1 MLIHVYMLYIYI
13 RYTCIEYHRV
23 LNLKKN
29 KWIFFSEL
37 FDQELLCLDSW
48 AASVKLKEHHTLSY
62 QNISISISI
71 KKGFV
76 KMKELWWNCE
86 SELLCLLVNL
96 YAGKIH
102 DLELNTVFFI
112 VLSSQYKYNF
122 WKIIVKKLNIYWKK
136 YKMHV
141 NKYAS
146 VLTASN
152 RLFFCA
158 NKYVKWQNKVNPI
171 SNPLKKMLTTFYISL
186 LVLKCKRNAI
196 PFYFLHTLYCFKNI
210 FIIGIEKSFFFSKM
224 IV

>member
-1 MLIHVYMLYIYI
+1 MD
-13 RYTCIEYHRV
+13 
-23 LNLKKN
+23 
-29 KWIFFSEL
+29 FFSEL

-62 QNISISISI
+62 KNISISISI

-122 WKIIVKKLNIYWKK
+122 WKIIVKKFIIYWKK

-141 NKYAS
+141 KQI
-146 VLTASN
+146 
-152 RLFFCA
+152 R
-158 NKYVKWQNKVNPI
+158 
-171 SNPLKKMLTTFYISL
+171 
-186 LVLKCKRNAI
+186 KRIN
-196 PFYFLHTLYCFKNI
+196 
-210 FIIGIEKSFFFSKM
+210 GSKSFVFLRKQICEM
-224 IV
+224 TK